1 MISGQRPCGSPDGN
15 ALGGFPVRRSRS
27 ALHEIHSSDRQPDR
41 AGPPEIEL
49 PPFASPKTNTTIR
62 DAPRLPCR
70 ERCYPIPVLQTIVCN
85 EWHYSR

>member
-1 MISGQRPCGSPDGN
+1 MISGQRPCGGSYDN
-15 ALGGFPVRRSRS
+15 ALGGLPVRRSRS
-27 ALHEIHSSDRQPDR
+27 ARQEIDSSDQQPDR

-62 DAPRLPCR
+62 DTPSLPCR
-70 ERCYPIPVLQTIVCN
+70 ERCYPIPVLPTIVCN